1 MTTAIVVTNVE
12 EAMRYKNKY
21 PHILNDARLYFPD
34 DEAANIRPK
43 NVDRLYY
50 TDSVGPGCRILAM
63 VTTNTPIP
71 LHIDI

>member
-34 DEAANIRPK
+34 DSSENLRPK
-43 NVDRLYY
+43 NVDWLYY
-50 TDSVGPGCRILAM
+50 TDTVGPRCRILDIVKAA
-63 VTTNTPIP
+63 NTPIP
-71 LHIDI
+71 LHI